1 MSLIYKKKLNI
12 HFNLRLVSEP
22 QIYEKAF
29 FYLFLSYMQRNP
41 NIKLY
46 GLPWGFPGWL
56 GKGTHNPYIDP
67 VQTADYVV
75 NWIKGA
81 KTVYNLTIDYIGV
94 SHNIMPVL

>member
-1 MSLIYKKKLNI
+1 
-12 HFNLRLVSEP
+12 
-22 QIYEKAF
+22 
-29 FYLFLSYMQRNP
+29 MQRNP

-81 KTVYNLTIDYIGV
+81 KSVYNLTIDYVGV
-94 SHNIMPVL
+94 SHNIMPELRYS